1 MSDRWT
7 RTIITYWKGVFVLDA
22 FQKGMWTKTL
32 WDPVKEREESPL
44 IGEKQ
49 VKVAAYCRVSSTLDE
64 QLRSLENQVSH
75 YTHLI
80 RSKPN
85 WKFVGVYVDNGT
97 SGTSFK
103 GQRGL
108 QRLLRHCEE
117 GRVDF
122 ILVKNVSRL
131 SRNAEELLS
140 IVEKLNALKVGLY
153 FEKEHIDTSIGYNKF
168 LLSTYAA
175 LAQEE
180 VETIS
185 ISTRW
190 GFEKNFK
197 KGIPRYNKM
206 LGYDV
211 VKKDGRNALQIN
223 EEGAIIVRQIF
234 DWFLQGMSMA
244 DIARELMQQ
253 GVKTSVGK
261 DLWRGS
267 TVKHIL
273 TNITYTG
280 NKLTRV
286 RTKDIFTNKTTKHI
300 RDEIAIENC
309 HPPIISMEV
318 FNQTQKRLEDIK
330 PKRHYKGS
338 TGKKHCLSGRMN
350 CHRCGYRLSNY
361 PTRGVNYWKCSPSD
375 IGVCEF
381 SSIREDI
388 LRDMVMEGFLQRF
401 EASNSSILTQCK
413 KVLQEVNQKDHFEFH
428 RLRWMTELELA
439 KEGNGDLPKLEQ
451 EYKAFEK
458 HIARIEDDR
467 PYRNQTLS
475 WLETVQD
482 IEEFLEI
489 VTIEQLR
496 AWVMG
501 VEIYSPNDY
510 RIEWVDGIE
519 TVIGEMPEH
528 PKKEKIPEANNT
540 FQKPNEYK
548 PLYQV
553 IDADGHLKE
562 RSEESMPALVER
574 EVIKIEPRKENSMLK
589 TIEKNLR
596 DHPSSATAQPVKKP
610 LRTAAYCRVSTDRE
624 EQLTSYKTQ
633 VAYYTYLILKDP
645 RYEFAGIFADEG
657 ISGRSLK
664 NRTDFKKMMDECIRG
679 HIDLILCKS
688 ISRFSRNTLETLK
701 AIRLLK
707 SLPRPVHIYF
717 EKENIHTED
726 ADSELMITIFGSIA
740 QEESINIGK
749 SIAWGKR
756 SQAERGIIKV
766 GTANYGYQIGEKH
779 QWYIDEEEAKVVRR
793 IYSDLQ
799 AGKNYTQII
808 TGLTKDRIPSPK
820 GKDVWSLSTVKGIL
834 QNVVYKGDYLYQK
847 YITVNTLEEKTA
859 PNEGELPQYYI
870 EGHHEPII
878 DPEEWEKVQTI
889 IHKRSEAYKQQYYQK
904 YSKDQNKNSSFTD
917 KLYCGEC
924 GNVLGYERS
933 IERRNSS
940 GRQEINRWVCRLAEK
955 YYAVNGCSSQRFHQA
970 YLEGHFLHLLKGLE
984 QNELFQQEVE
994 KVIAQTELSA
1004 HELKQEEEAQRRMEH
1019 LNQELYEAVDEEL
1032 HKDGQDHQRVDALSE
1047 KIVKLHQQLKDF
1059 SDRKQLAEHYRNEFK
1074 ELNKTIKKLGDETN
1088 LAFPADLFEQFV
1100 EQAKVYKD
1108 GKIVYHLSLGL
1119 EWSTGERYEDY
1130 RHQIAMQRKAERLT
1144 KRKESQAA
1152 FLKGPEVTALLEYC
1166 EKPRRWGEILAFMN
1180 TKMTISESY
1189 FRKSIVLP
1197 LMEEGKLQKDFIP
1210 GSQSKRKYY
1219 MVKK

>member
-7 RTIITYWKGVFVLDA
+7 RTIITYWEGVFVLDEL
-22 FQKGMWTKTL
+22 QKGLWVRTL
-32 WDPVKEREESPL
+32 WDPVKAQEESPL
-44 IGEKQ
+44 IGDKQ
-49 VKVAAYCRVSSTLDE
+49 VKVAAYCRVSTTLDE

-80 RSKPN
+80 RGKPN

-97 SGTSFK
+97 SGTSAK

-122 ILVKNVSRL
+122 ILTKNVSRL
-131 SRNAEELLS
+131 SRNAQELLS
-140 IVEKLNALKVGLY
+140 IVEKLYALKVGIY
-153 FEKEHIDTSIGYNKF
+153 FEKEHIDTSIEYNKF

-185 ISTRW
+185 TSTRW
-190 GFEKNFK
+190 GYEKNFK

-211 VKKDGRNALQIN
+211 VKSDGRNTLQIN
-223 EEGAIIVRQIF
+223 EEGAVIIRQIF
-234 DWFLQGMSMA
+234 DWFLQGKSMA
-244 DIARELMQQ
+244 DIARELMGQ

-273 TNITYTG
+273 TNVTYTG

-286 RTKDIFTNKTTKHI
+286 RTKDLFTNITTKHI

-318 FNQTQKRLEDIK
+318 FNQTQKRLEELK
-330 PKRHYKGS
+330 PKRKYTGPKGH
-338 TGKKHCLSGRMN
+338 KHSLSGRMN

-361 PTRGVNYWKCSPSD
+361 PTRGVNYWKCQASD

-388 LRDMVMEGFLQRF
+388 LRDMLLEGFNQKF
-401 EASNSSILTQCK
+401 EPNNPSVLNEAK

-439 KEGNGDLPKLEQ
+439 KSGNEDLAKLEQ
-451 EYKAFEK
+451 EYKAFEN
-458 HIARIEDDR
+458 HIAKIEDDR
-467 PYRNQTLS
+467 TYRNQTLS
-475 WLETVQD
+475 WLETVQNT
-482 IEEFLEI
+482 EEFIET
-489 VTIEQLR
+489 VTIEHLR

-501 VEIYSPNDY
+501 VVIYSSNDY
-510 RIEWVDGIE
+510 RIEWVDGTE
-519 TVIGEMPEH
+519 TIVGEMPEA
-528 PKKEKIPEANNT
+528 PKKDRIPETQTKNSQT
-540 FQKPNEYK
+540 HKELE

-553 IDADGHLKE
+553 IDADGQLKE
-562 RSEESMPALVER
+562 RSEESMQALLER
-574 EVIKIEPRKENSMLK
+574 EVIKIEPRKENNLLK
-589 TIEKNLR
+589 TIEKDLR
-596 DHPSSATAQPVKKP
+596 NHPSSATAQPVIKP

-645 RYEFAGIFADEG
+645 KYEFAGIFADEG
-657 ISGRSLK
+657 ISGKSLK
-664 NRTDFKKMMDECIRG
+664 NRTDFKKMIDECIRG
-679 HIDLILCKS
+679 NIDLILCKS

-701 AIRLLK
+701 TIRLLK
-707 SLPRPVHIYF
+707 SLSKPVHIFF

-756 SQAERGIIKV
+756 AQAERGIIKV
-766 GTANYGYQIGEKH
+766 GNANYGYQVGEKY
-779 QWYIDEEEAKVVRR
+779 QWIIHEEEAKIVRR
-793 IYSDLQ
+793 IYADLQ

-808 TGLTKDRIPSPK
+808 TGLTQDRIPTPQ
-820 GKDVWSLSTVKGIL
+820 GGDIWSLSTIKGIL
-834 QNVVYKGDYLYQK
+834 SNVVYKGDYLYQK
-847 YITVNTLEEKTA
+847 YITVDTLEEKTA

-878 DPEEWEKVQTI
+878 DPEEWENVQNI
-889 IHKRSEAYKQQYYQK
+889 IHKRSEAYKQQNFQR
-904 YSKDQNKNSSFTD
+904 YSKDQNKNSSFTE

-924 GNVLGYERS
+924 GNVLGYE
-933 IERRNSS
+933 
-940 GRQEINRWVCRLAEK
+940 
-955 YYAVNGCSSQRFHQA
+955 
-970 YLEGHFLHLLKGLE
+970 
-984 QNELFQQEVE
+984 
-994 KVIAQTELSA
+994 
-1004 HELKQEEEAQRRMEH
+1004 
-1019 LNQELYEAVDEEL
+1019 
-1032 HKDGQDHQRVDALSE
+1032 
-1047 KIVKLHQQLKDF
+1047 
-1059 SDRKQLAEHYRNEFK
+1059 
-1074 ELNKTIKKLGDETN
+1074 
-1088 LAFPADLFEQFV
+1088 
-1100 EQAKVYKD
+1100 
-1108 GKIVYHLSLGL
+1108 
-1119 EWSTGERYEDY
+1119 
-1130 RHQIAMQRKAERLT
+1130 
-1144 KRKESQAA
+1144 
-1152 FLKGPEVTALLEYC
+1152 
-1166 EKPRRWGEILAFMN
+1166 
-1180 TKMTISESY
+1180 
-1189 FRKSIVLP
+1189 
-1197 LMEEGKLQKDFIP
+1197 
-1210 GSQSKRKYY
+1210 
-1219 MVKK
+1219 